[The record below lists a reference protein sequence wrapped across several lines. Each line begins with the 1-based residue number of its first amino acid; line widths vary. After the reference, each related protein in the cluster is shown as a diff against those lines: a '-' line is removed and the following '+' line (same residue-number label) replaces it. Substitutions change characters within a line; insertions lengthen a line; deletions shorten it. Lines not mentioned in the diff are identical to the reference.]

1 MCPRSVITMT
11 DGSTT
16 VLLVHG
22 VEDTSDIWTPVAD
35 RLRALSISC
44 EAPGYPW
51 GRMADFT
58 WSATTSAG
66 EVVLADIERIA
77 PNICVAHSFGCLALL
92 EALARCDPAQRPAAI
107 VLVSPFYLPV
117 GETVNWALVN
127 RTRDE
132 FANLMR
138 AAVNSKSASV
148 GRNLSPE
155 AAELISDKIVNSMNP
170 LGFITLFRS
179 FVLLRELDLE
189 SLQLPTEIVTAH
201 GDPGLAENRRF
212 ELTERLRARLT
223 LHDGSD
229 HFVHYNS
236 PDSVV
241 KAIARSAEICNER
254 NHSV

>member
-1 MCPRSVITMT
+1 MS
-11 DGSTT
+11 DASTS

-22 VEDTSDIWTPVAD
+22 VEDTSDIWAPVAD
-35 RLRALSISC
+35 RLRARSIGC

-58 WSATTSAG
+58 WSAKTSAG
-66 EVVLADIERIA
+66 EVVLTDIERIA
-77 PNICVAHSFGCLALL
+77 PDICVAHSFGCLALL
-92 EALARCDPAQRPAAI
+92 EALARCDPARRPAAI
-107 VLVSPFYLPV
+107 VLVSPFYLPL
-117 GETVNWALVN
+117 GEAVNWTLVD
-127 RTRDE
+127 RTRNE
-132 FANLMR
+132 FAHLMR
-138 AAVNSKSASV
+138 EAVNSKSASL

-170 LGFITLFRS
+170 LGFIALFQS

-189 SLQLPTEIVTAH
+189 SFQLHTEIVTAQ

-223 LHDGSD
+223 LHEGSD

-241 KAIARSAEICNER
+241 EAIARSAEICNER
-254 NHSV
+254 THSV